1 MKFVYCT
8 DNHQVV
14 PHFSELVGYSM
25 IVYHLILVI
34 SDAIALRLTVL
45 NYVLFERLF
54 RRCFLQIDQRG

>member
-1 MKFVYCT
+1 
-8 DNHQVV
+8 
-14 PHFSELVGYSM
+14 M